1 MLQLEDLQFGPF
13 LSSKEINEAIEK
25 VAVQVN
31 RDLAGKKP
39 VFLGVLNGA
48 YLFTAELTKRF
59 QGNCEVEFIKLK
71 SYNGTKSTGNVQELI
86 GVKNLEGKTVVVV
99 EDIVDTGNTIS
110 EIIKI
115 LRAEK
120 VASYKIAS
128 LFYKP
133 EAYQKEHTID
143 YIGIEI
149 PDKFIVGFGLDYN
162 GLGRNLPEI
171 YQLKE
176 AK

>member
-1 MLQLEDLQFGPF
+1 MLQLQDLQFVPF
-13 LSSKEINEAIEK
+13 LSSTEIKEAIEK
-25 VAVQVN
+25 VSVQVN

-59 QGNCEVEFIKLK
+59 QGDCEVEFIKLK
-71 SYNGTKSTGNVQELI
+71 SYSGTKTTGNVQELI
-86 GVKNLEGKTVVVV
+86 GVENLEGKTVVVV

-115 LRAEK
+115 LQAEK
-120 VASYKIAS
+120 VTSYKIAS

-133 EAYQKEHTID
+133 EAYQKKHTID

-149 PDKFIVGFGLDYN
+149 SDKFIVGFGLDYN

-176 AK
+176 A